1 MQHCWIFH
9 VGSVCTPGCM
19 LLCVVWSC
27 CAKFETGQNFSHVQT
42 DATAHNIVAPT
53 MLGVVASV
61 CTWLNLRSIRLHFLC
76 SFSLH
81 TLAHLPH
88 FSHVANS
95 RQKRLLRLPPRLL
108 DPYMSQLFFRL
119 QLFYFEAGFHCEHF
133 SFIVFPTLFCEAL
146 LIRPLVATLWTLSI
160 KEDHIAEL
168 LLISRKESRRGSWS
182 LIPHSRS
189 FFHEYPASRIP
200 HPAFLYPLSWILFF
214 VFVVWFEIRI
224 CFWNM

>member
-61 CTWLNLRSIRLHFLC
+61 CTSLKLRSIRLHFLC
-76 SFSLH
+76 SFSPH

-88 FSHVANS
+88 FSHLAKS

-146 LIRPLVATLWTLSI
+146 LIRPLVATL
-160 KEDHIAEL
+160 
-168 LLISRKESRRGSWS
+168 
-182 LIPHSRS
+182 
-189 FFHEYPASRIP
+189 
-200 HPAFLYPLSWILFF
+200 
-214 VFVVWFEIRI
+214 
-224 CFWNM
+224 

>member
-1 MQHCWIFH
+1 M
-9 VGSVCTPGCM
+9 
-19 LLCVVWSC
+19 
-27 CAKFETGQNFSHVQT
+27 AK
-42 DATAHNIVAPT
+42 
-53 MLGVVASV
+53 
-61 CTWLNLRSIRLHFLC
+61 
-76 SFSLH
+76 
-81 TLAHLPH
+81 
-88 FSHVANS
+88 S

-168 LLISRKESRRGSWS
+168 LSISRKESRRGSWS

-200 HPAFLYPLSWILFF
+200 HPASRLFISAFLNPVFCVRSLVWNSHFLLEYVTRHVLVVTISRIYDRHVKKPAWSAHILPTNPASGFT
-214 VFVVWFEIRI
+214 
-224 CFWNM
+224 

>member
-61 CTWLNLRSIRLHFLC
+61 CTSLNLRSIRLHFLC
-76 SFSLH
+76 SFSPH

-88 FSHVANS
+88 FSHVAKN

-146 LIRPLVATLWTLSI
+146 LIRPFLATL
-160 KEDHIAEL
+160 
-168 LLISRKESRRGSWS
+168 
-182 LIPHSRS
+182 
-189 FFHEYPASRIP
+189 
-200 HPAFLYPLSWILFF
+200 
-214 VFVVWFEIRI
+214 
-224 CFWNM
+224 

>member
-9 VGSVCTPGCM
+9 VGSVCTSGCM

-27 CAKFETGQNFSHVQT
+27 CANFETGQNFSHVQT

-61 CTWLNLRSIRLHFLC
+61 CTSLNLRSIRLHFLC
-76 SFSLH
+76 SFSPH

-88 FSHVANS
+88 FSHVAKS

-189 FFHEYPASRIP
+189 FFREYPASRIP
-200 HPAFLYPLSWILFF
+200 HPASRIPPFYIRFPESCFLCP
-214 VFVVWFEIRI
+214 
-224 CFWNM
+224 